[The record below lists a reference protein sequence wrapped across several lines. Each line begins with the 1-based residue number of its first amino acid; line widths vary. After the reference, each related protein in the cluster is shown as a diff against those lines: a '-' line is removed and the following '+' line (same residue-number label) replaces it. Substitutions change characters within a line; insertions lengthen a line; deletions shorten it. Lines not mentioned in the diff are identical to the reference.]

1 MASLAVIGAGVV
13 GVCTAYEL
21 VRAGHE
27 VTLIDR
33 NTGPSQGT
41 SARNGAQ
48 LSYAYS
54 DALASP
60 SLLSH
65 FPEILL
71 GHDPAYRVRLQ
82 ADPEFLIWGLR
93 FLLNAGQSRFLDNTR
108 HLLGMA
114 AASQSALAELL
125 GRHHLQF
132 DYAVA
137 GKMILYATP
146 EAFAGS
152 RPGCALKTGLGFP
165 LERLNRDEATVIE
178 PALTAYRDPI
188 AGVVYSPQDAV
199 GQPHLF
205 CEQLIAVMQ
214 RQYGLNLR
222 LGQSVERID
231 AKPGRDARL
240 RLSAGETLVVS
251 AAVICTGQTAG
262 LARRLVAPGA
272 SWPVQGYSLT
282 VPALVDA
289 MRVSI
294 TDVKRK
300 TVFARIS
307 DQIRIAGIADIGSR
321 NCTFQPE
328 RLEALRQSASEAF
341 GGCYDVGPDAT
352 LEPWTGA
359 RPMTPSSRPIIR
371 RDSRTGLYLN
381 LAHGALGWTL
391 ALGSAAKV
399 AELIAADIR

>member
-1 MASLAVIGAGVV
+1 MASLAVVGAGVV

-21 VRAGHE
+21 ARAGHQ
-27 VTLIDR
+27 VILVDR
-33 NTGPSQGT
+33 NTGPAQGT

-65 FPEILL
+65 FPDILL
-71 GHDPAYRVRLQ
+71 GRDPAYRVRLQ
-82 ADPEFLIWGLR
+82 ADPEFLLWGLR
-93 FLLNAGQSRFLDNTR
+93 FLLNAGQGRFLDNTR
-108 HLLGMA
+108 YLLGLA
-114 AASQSALAELL
+114 AASQSTLTELL
-125 GRHHLQF
+125 GRHQLQF

-152 RPGCALKTGLGFP
+152 RPGCELKAGLGYP
-165 LERLNRDEATVIE
+165 LERLNRDEATAIE

-205 CEQLIAVMQ
+205 CEHLISVMQ
-214 RQYGLNLR
+214 RQYELNLL
-222 LGQSVERID
+222 LGQSVERIE
-231 AKPGRDARL
+231 AKPGRDVRM
-240 RLSAGETLVVS
+240 RLSTGETLVAD
-251 AAVICTGQTAG
+251 AAVLCTGQTAG
-262 LARRLVAPGA
+262 LAKGLVAPGT
-272 SWPVQGYSLT
+272 SWPVQGYSMT
-282 VPALVDA
+282 VPALGDA
-289 MRVSI
+289 MQVSI

-300 TVFARIS
+300 TVFARIGNH
-307 DQIRIAGIADIGSR
+307 IRIAGIADIGSR
-321 NCTFQPE
+321 NWTFEAE
-328 RLEALRQSASEAF
+328 RLESLRQSAYEAF
-341 GGCYDVGPDAT
+341 GGCYDVGPDAP

-399 AELIAADIR
+399 TELIADGIR